1 MISIDKTDSSNECV
15 LLPEPSY
22 QISDPEK
29 IPSFWMRPGKTTL
42 FFSALSGYAIVY
54 GKVAKMKKKIS
65 INNFIRA

>member
-1 MISIDKTDSSNECV
+1 MISTDKTDSSNECV

-54 GKVAKMKKKIS
+54 G
-65 INNFIRA
+65 